1 MQRLFEDE
9 LEQIKELILTMAGL
23 VERALSDAGK
33 ALIERDSVLAQ
44 KVIDGDDVIDQLE
57 VEIDRL
63 AAEFIVKHQPAATDL
78 RFVIVAI
85 KLGPELER
93 IADHA
98 TNIAERVLYL
108 NDKETVKPLID
119 LPRMLNLSR
128 AMVSDA
134 ISAYVQRDSAKAREI
149 IGRDDEVDAL
159 YVQLLRELITFM
171 IDDPQTIS
179 RAIALI
185 FVARYAERIGDQA
198 TNIAEEI
205 VYLEEGTPIR
215 HQPLEARPEAVSS

>member
-1 MQRLFEDE
+1 MMQRLFEEE
-9 LEQIKELILTMAGL
+9 LETIKETILTMAGL
-23 VERALSDAGK
+23 VEK
-33 ALIERDSVLAQ
+33 ALGDAARSLMERDSALAQ
-44 KVIDGDDVIDQLE
+44 SVIDGDDAIDQLE

-63 AAEFIVKHQPAATDL
+63 ATEFIVRHQPAAADL
-78 RFVIVAI
+78 RFVVVAI

-108 NDKETVKPLID
+108 GNKQPVKPLID

-128 AMVSDA
+128 AMVTDA
-134 ISAYVQRDSAKAREI
+134 ISAYVHRDSEKAREVI
-149 IGRDDEVDAL
+149 KRDKEVDHL
-159 YVQLLRELITFM
+159 YVQILRELITFM
-171 IDDPQTIS
+171 IDDSQTIS

-198 TNIAEEI
+198 TNIAEEV
-205 VYLEEGTPIR
+205 VYLAEGMPIR
-215 HQPLEARPEAVSS
+215 HQPLEDRPSL

>member
-1 MQRLFEDE
+1 MMQRLFEEE
-9 LEQIKELILTMAGL
+9 LEQIKETILTMAGL
-23 VERALSDAGK
+23 VERALTDATR
-33 ALIERDSVLAQ
+33 ALVERDSAMAQ
-44 KVIDGDDVIDQLE
+44 AVIDGDDDIDHLE
-57 VEIDRL
+57 VEIDRM
-63 AAEFIVKHQPAATDL
+63 AAEFIVKHQPAASDL

-98 TNIAERVLYL
+98 VNIAERVLSL
-108 NDKETVKPLID
+108 NHKPHVRALID

-128 AMVSDA
+128 AMVSDV
-134 ISAYVQRDSAKAREI
+134 ISAYIRRDTVAARKI
-149 IGRDDEVDAL
+149 IERDDEVDAL
-159 YVQLLRELITFM
+159 YVQILRELIAFM
-171 IDDPQTIS
+171 IDDPTTIS
-179 RAIALI
+179 RATALI

-215 HQPLEARPEAVSS
+215 HQELEGFS

>member
-1 MQRLFEDE
+1 MQRMFEEE
-9 LEQIKELILTMAGL
+9 LETIKETILTMAGL
-23 VERALSDAGK
+23 VEQALAKATK
-33 ALIERDSVLAQ
+33 ALMERDAALARE
-44 KVIDGDDVIDQLE
+44 VVDGDDVIDQLE

-63 AAEFIVKHQPAATDL
+63 ATEFIVRHQPTAADL
-78 RFVIVAI
+78 RFVVVAI

-93 IADHA
+93 IGDHA
-98 TNIAERVLYL
+98 TNIAERVMYL
-108 NDKETVKPLID
+108 SEKPAVKPLID
-119 LPRMLNLSR
+119 LPRMLNLTR

-134 ISAYVQRDSAKAREI
+134 IAAYVERDASAARDIIRRDNEI
-149 IGRDDEVDAL
+149 DDL

-198 TNIAEEI
+198 TNISEEV
-205 VYLEEGTPIR
+205 VYLIEGTPIR
-215 HQPLEARPEAVSS
+215 HQQVEAPS

>member
-1 MQRLFEDE
+1 MQRLFEEE

-23 VERALSDAGK
+23 VEQALTDATRALM
-33 ALIERDSVLAQ
+33 ERDSALAQ
-44 KVIDGDDVIDQLE
+44 QVIEGDDAIDQLE

-63 AAEFIVKHQPAATDL
+63 ATEFIVRHQPAAADL
-78 RFVIVAI
+78 RFVVVAI

-108 NDKETVKPLID
+108 GQKPTVKPLID

-134 ISAYVQRDSAKAREI
+134 ITAYVQRDTAMARKI
-149 IGRDDEVDAL
+149 IARDDEVDAL
-159 YVQLLRELITFM
+159 YVQILRELITFM
-171 IDDPQTIS
+171 VDDSQTIS

-185 FVARYAERIGDQA
+185 FIARYAERIGDQA

-205 VYLEEGTPIR
+205 VYLQEGVPIR
-215 HQPLEARPEAVSS
+215 HRVEKD

>member
-1 MQRLFEDE
+1 MMQRLFEEE
-9 LEQIKELILTMAGL
+9 LEQIKATILTMAGL
-23 VERALSDAGK
+23 VEQALTDATRALM
-33 ALIERDSVLAQ
+33 ERDSVLA
-44 KVIDGDDVIDQLE
+44 KTVIDGDDTIDQLE

-98 TNIAERVLYL
+98 VNIAERVLYL
-108 NDKETVKPLID
+108 NDKPNVKPLID

-128 AMVSDA
+128 AMVSDV
-134 ISAYVQRDSAKAREI
+134 ISAYVRRDAQSARKI
-149 IGRDDEVDAL
+149 IRRDDEVDAL
-159 YVQLLRELITFM
+159 YVQILRELITFM
-171 IDDPQTIS
+171 ISDPETIS

-215 HQPLEARPEAVSS
+215 HQGLEDIL

>member
-1 MQRLFEDE
+1 MQRLFEEE
-9 LEQIKELILTMAGL
+9 LEQIKQTILTMAGMVEHALADATRAL
-23 VERALSDAGK
+23 VER
-33 ALIERDSVLAQ
+33 DSTLAEQ
-44 KVIDGDDVIDQLE
+44 VIAGDDAIDQLE

-63 AAEFIVKHQPAATDL
+63 ATEFIVRHQPAAADL
-78 RFVIVAI
+78 RFVVVAI

-98 TNIAERVLYL
+98 TNIAERVLFL
-108 NDKETVKPLID
+108 DQKPSVKPLID
-119 LPRMLNLSR
+119 LPRMLNLCR

-134 ISAYVQRDSAKAREI
+134 ISAYVQRDSQKAREI
-149 IGRDDEVDAL
+149 IARDDEIDAL
-159 YVQLLRELITFM
+159 YVQILRELITFM
-171 IDDPQTIS
+171 VDDSQTIS

-215 HQPLEARPEAVSS
+215 HQPLED

>member
-9 LEQIKELILTMAGL
+9 LEQIKATILTMAGL

-33 ALIERDSVLAQ
+33 ALVERDSALAQ
-44 KVIDGDDVIDQLE
+44 KVIDGDDEIDQLE

-63 AAEFIVKHQPAATDL
+63 AAEFIVRHQPAASDL

-108 NDKETVKPLID
+108 SDKPPVKPLID

-134 ISAYVQRDSAKAREI
+134 ITAYVQRNPKRAREI
-149 IGRDDEVDAL
+149 IRRDDEVDGL
-159 YVQLLRELITFM
+159 YVQILRELITFM
-171 IDDPQTIS
+171 IDDPKTIS

-198 TNIAEEI
+198 TNIAEEV
-205 VYLEEGTPIR
+205 VYLAEGTPIR
-215 HQPLEARPEAVSS
+215 HQPIEE

>member
-9 LEQIKELILTMAGL
+9 LEQIKTTILTMAGL
-23 VERALSDAGK
+23 VEQALVQATK
-33 ALIERDSVLAQ
+33 ALLERDSALAQ
-44 KVIDGDDVIDQLE
+44 KVIDGDDAIDELE

-63 AAEFIVKHQPAATDL
+63 AAEFIVRHQPAAADL
-78 RFVIVAI
+78 RFVVVAI

-108 NDKETVKPLID
+108 NDKPDVKPLID
-119 LPRMLNLSR
+119 LPRMLNLTR

-134 ISAYVQRDSAKAREI
+134 VSAYVRRDPKTAREI
-149 IGRDDEVDAL
+149 IGRDDEVDGL
-159 YVQLLRELITFM
+159 YVQILRELITFM

-198 TNIAEEI
+198 TNIAEEV
-205 VYLEEGTPIR
+205 VYLSEGKPIR
-215 HQPLEARPEAVSS
+215 HQPLEG